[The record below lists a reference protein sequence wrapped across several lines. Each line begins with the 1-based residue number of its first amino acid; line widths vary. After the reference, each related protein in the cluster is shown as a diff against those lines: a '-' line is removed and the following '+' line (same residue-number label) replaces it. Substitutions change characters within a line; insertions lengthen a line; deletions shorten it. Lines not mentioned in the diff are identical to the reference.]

1 MKITDIMTPAGFV
14 LGAALIGYGIVS
26 GGPFSI
32 FIDIPSIF
40 ICVGGSL
47 SALFITYTMDE
58 IKEMFGSLGNALN
71 KSIKTSIEGIIQKD
85 IIVQFSNLS
94 QRARKDGLLSL
105 EEDISNLE
113 DPFLKKG
120 MQMVVDG
127 IEPETIKEILELD
140 IYETE
145 NRGMNVAGMYT
156 AWGGYAPGFGMIG
169 TLIGLVQMMQ
179 NLNDIQSIAV
189 GMGVAL
195 LTTFYG
201 SFLANYFCNPIG
213 ANLKRQCALETGTRT
228 MMLEGILAIQSG
240 VNPRIVEEKLLTYL
254 SAKERLEYINS
265 NTENTEGVA

>member
-1 MKITDIMTPAGFV
+1 MKKTDIMTPAGFV

-58 IKEMFGSLGNALN
+58 IKEMFGSLGNAF
-71 KSIKTSIEGIIQKD
+71 KESSASQKD

-145 NRGMNVAGMYT
+145 NRGMNVAGMYS

-213 ANLKRQCALETGTRT
+213 ANLKRQCALATGTRT

>member
-1 MKITDIMTPAGFV
+1 MKKTDILTPAGFV
-14 LGAALIGYGIVS
+14 LGAVLIGYGIIS

-47 SALFITYTMDE
+47 SALLITYTMDE
-58 IKEMFGSLGNALN
+58 MKDMMGALGNAFKEN
-71 KSIKTSIEGIIQKD
+71 SVSQKD
-85 IIVQFSNLS
+85 IISQFSSLS

-105 EEDISNLE
+105 EEEISNIG
-113 DPFLKKG
+113 DDFFKKG
-120 MQMVVDG
+120 MQMVIDG
-127 IEPETIKEILELD
+127 IEPETIKEILELE
-140 IYETE
+140 IYESE
-145 NRGMNVAGMYT
+145 NRAMNVAGMYT

-213 ANLKRQCALETGTRT
+213 ANLKRQCAIESGIRA

-254 SAKERLEYINS
+254 SPKDRLEYINS
-265 NTENTEGVA
+265 NSENTEGVA

>member
-1 MKITDIMTPAGFV
+1 MKKTDIMTPAGFV

-58 IKEMFGSLGNALN
+58 IKEMFGSLGNAF
-71 KSIKTSIEGIIQKD
+71 KESSASQKD

-145 NRGMNVAGMYT
+145 NRGMNVAGMYS

-169 TLIGLVQMMQ
+169 TLIPINAPITHPTIIATKIIFIPPQHLKIYITFQ
-179 NLNDIQSIAV
+179 NYISIF
-189 GMGVAL
+189 L
-195 LTTFYG
+195 FFYL
-201 SFLANYFCNPIG
+201 FPY
-213 ANLKRQCALETGTRT
+213 
-228 MMLEGILAIQSG
+228 
-240 VNPRIVEEKLLTYL
+240 
-254 SAKERLEYINS
+254 
-265 NTENTEGVA
+265 

>member
-1 MKITDIMTPAGFV
+1 MKKTDILTPAGFV
-14 LGAALIGYGIVS
+14 LGAVLIGYGIVS

-47 SALFITYTMDE
+47 SALLITYTLDE
-58 IKEMFGSLGNALN
+58 MKLMAGSIGQAFKES
-71 KSIKTSIEGIIQKD
+71 SVSQKD
-85 IIVQFSNLS
+85 IITQFSNLS
-94 QRARKDGLLSL
+94 QKARKEGLLSL
-105 EEDISNLE
+105 EEEISNIGDE
-113 DPFLKKG
+113 FLKKG

-127 IEPETIKEILELD
+127 IEPETIKEILELE
-140 IYETE
+140 IYESE
-145 NRGMNVAGMYT
+145 NRGMNVAAMFT

-189 GMGVAL
+189 GMGTAL

-213 ANLKRQCALETGTRT
+213 ANLKRQCLKESGIRV
-228 MMLEGILAIQSG
+228 MMLEGILSIQSG

-254 SAKERLEYINS
+254 DSKERAAYISSNS
-265 NTENTEGVA
+265 EQAEGVA